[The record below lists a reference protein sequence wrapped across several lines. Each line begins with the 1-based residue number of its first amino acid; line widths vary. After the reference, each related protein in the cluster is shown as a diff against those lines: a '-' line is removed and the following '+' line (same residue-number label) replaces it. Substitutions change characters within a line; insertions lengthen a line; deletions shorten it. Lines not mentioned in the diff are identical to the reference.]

1 MKTKNIL
8 PFLLVIFCAIAFGH
22 AQERRVYDKEKHEK
36 IKALKVAYITEKL
49 SLTVEEAEKFWPIYN
64 AFSDTSNELR
74 NHELRGIKEQLKGVN
89 LESLSEKDAQQLL
102 DKMNAI
108 EVQMHQERL
117 SLMKNLQKVIPA
129 KKILLLK
136 KVEDDFNRD
145 LIYRLRQGK
154 RNHKP

>member
-1 MKTKNIL
+1 
-8 PFLLVIFCAIAFGH
+8 
-22 AQERRVYDKEKHEK
+22 
-36 IKALKVAYITEKL
+36 
-49 SLTVEEAEKFWPIYN
+49 
-64 AFSDTSNELR
+64 
-74 NHELRGIKEQLKGVN
+74 
-89 LESLSEKDAQQLL
+89 
-102 DKMNAI
+102 MNAI